1 MPSVATALRGASAA
15 VGKPSVLHFVKT
27 QGLWLAVVLAAI
39 AGGQWLVLHDSAAPI
54 VSSDGLLYISNA
66 DQIPSL
72 HGLVDPKVPPGYP
85 ILLSGI
91 FLVTGHNNVQ
101 AVVVVQILFFIAAI
115 LETYFLLT
123 TLMLPRA
130 LAVSVAYLLAA
141 APWLVQWERYILT
154 ETFSFWLLVTLL
166 LAFTRLIRKPS
177 TRSALVCGLVGAAI
191 PITRPALALVPAT
204 LFVILVLRVILAS
217 RIRIPQ
223 TAAAISA
230 IVFALVSYIP
240 VGAYVAAN
248 AAFNGC
254 YCYTSIS
261 NLNLFGKIYEYGMKS
276 YPADPQYATI
286 SEQVQSF
293 PNINRFLD
301 AHPEYE
307 AQNYAPL
314 GAFARSQFL
323 RYPTQ
328 TLHLTIVEIR
338 MVLTLD
344 IHRAVLLERP
354 FACANDPN
362 LPYPLVTGD
371 ALHESDYPYCP
382 LTTIS
387 VRETGEQV
395 NRIIYFVI
403 FLAYVFLPLSLA
415 LGAAMVFVDP
425 RRERG
430 WLLLAMSAVV
440 ASVIVSSSLAGYT
453 AFDRL
458 KVPVDGVVLAAA
470 ALAMSELWFVI
481 SRFGGA
487 RRHAQPAQP
496 AKPAQPA

>member
-1 MPSVATALRGASAA
+1 

-66 DQIPSL
+66 DQITSL

-101 AVVVVQILFFIAAI
+101 AVVIVQILFFIAAI

-217 RIRIPQ
+217 RIRIPR

-240 VGAYVAAN
+240 VGVYVAAN

-261 NLNLFGKIYEYGMKS
+261 NLNLFGKIYEYHMKDF
-276 YPADPQYATI
+276 PADPRYAVI
-286 SEQVQSF
+286 SEQVREV

-307 AQNYAPL
+307 AQNYAPM

-323 RYPTQ
+323 RYPSQ
-328 TLHLTIVEIR
+328 TLHFTIEEIR

-344 IHRAVLLERP
+344 IYRAVLLEHP
-354 FACANDPN
+354 FACRNEPN
-362 LPYPLVTGD
+362 QAYPLLTGD
-371 ALHESDYPYCP
+371 ALHESDLPYCA
-382 LTTIS
+382 LTTVS
-387 VRETGEQV
+387 VRETGEHV
-395 NRIIYFVI
+395 NRIIYFMI
-403 FLAYVFLPLSLA
+403 FLAYVALPLSLA
-415 LGAAMVFVDP
+415 LGTAMVLVQP
-425 RRERG
+425 KQERA
-430 WLLLAMSAVV
+430 WLLLGMSALV
-440 ASVIVSSSLAGYT
+440 ASVVVSSSLAGYT

-458 KVPVDGVVLAAA
+458 KVPVDAVALAAA
-470 ALAMSELWFVI
+470 ALALYELWFVVAQI
-481 SRFGGA
+481 LFSIR
-487 RRHAQPAQP
+487 QPA
-496 AKPAQPA
+496 AAAR